1 MNKDNN
7 NVSGRLGSILPTP
20 NNNPNAGL
28 LQLLNTQGVLEEA
41 VSLCRI
47 ASIKITSST
56 YNDSITYLPVPDPT
70 PTGCDANCE
79 STIRV
84 YLPVGTDN
92 VSINS
97 GGQTVANGEII
108 KSEYGMVVVAGQ
120 NNSNPDFVS
129 LCKVEVITK

>member
-1 MNKDNN
+1 M
-7 NVSGRLGSILPTP
+7 
-20 NNNPNAGL
+20 
-28 LQLLNTQGVLEEA
+28 
-41 VSLCRI
+41 
-47 ASIKITSST
+47 
-56 YNDSITYLPVPDPT
+56 PVPDPT

-79 STIRV
+79 SAIRA